1 MCSRVAGASAG
12 RLHLVG
18 AWPAAFTL
26 LVDGLQVNLVAVHL
40 QGLGESVVWRIFVA
54 WKSQA
59 SGSPFFFS
67 ILGATTT
74 FRIDEK
80 IALLGSIQSL
90 FEGSMYTFVFLW
102 TLALSPNEEENSSWL
117 FFCIIRAIINVGAL
131 YCIMSDGPFCQS

>member
-74 FRIDEK
+74 FRIGQGIPHNGHAWYVVNFPVCCIY
-80 IALLGSIQSL
+80 IAEAAFG
-90 FEGSMYTFVFLW
+90 
-102 TLALSPNEEENSSWL
+102 
-117 FFCIIRAIINVGAL
+117 
-131 YCIMSDGPFCQS
+131 YCREPKTTCVD